1 MHTMLNQKIPAGTK
15 QSVNTNKF
23 VFKSNYL
30 LNIIATIKQGFKT
43 VTLIAFCVI
52 AAYNATAQ
60 DFDKRELPGEDV
72 FSRPNSVSNR
82 AYGDGDINSDGNV
95 DFADAQA
102 IYTGT
107 KNDYADVNGD
117 GEVNNDDGKIIE
129 EYVNGERAYLPG
141 DWNKLDRTEKIDW
154 VNKRFQAYSHLMSR
168 NIDCEINTDIITLNF
183 RGVYNFENYVGF
195 DRDNDGKPEGY
206 DYYKDKVQNGR
217 ENIPAYAIKFRFND
231 DSHTGHVIPGFF
243 VGPNNFVEKH
253 NPLDIKQWYFL
264 DYNTGEEAKIGEL
277 IDPDEFVNISWV
289 GWVPYSNYH
298 HNFQPITFHL
308 DNGIATYKDIEITKY
323 LLFEN
328 PHTEKMSL
336 KDIGKLYVERGANV
350 PDLNPEVT
358 GEPEIETTLVHYIP
372 VLSHEDSEKEY
383 FDSKYPEYFSFTR
396 KFMADV
402 KMGRWHKK
410 DSLEQKIIVDD
421 TTAPIVVA
429 PENVTIGYNAS
440 LGTDRTG
447 IPSQSDDSP
456 YTLNNWFEDKEISN
470 DGNLKKIERTFYSED
485 VRGNLGEDKQMITI
499 DLNVGIDEVKTQKG
513 FDIKPQYSPNGV
525 NLKLFTGNNGSVY
538 LKIFNI
544 NGKLIY
550 QKKIDSVN
558 GNAGDFRITNNGIF
572 KPGTYIVRGTFYGSN
587 GNVSVDTEKIFL
599 K

>member
-60 DFDKRELPGEDV
+60 DFDKREFPGMDV
-72 FSRPNSVSNR
+72 FSRPNNVSNR

-206 DYYKDKVQNGR
+206 DYYKDKVLNGR
-217 ENIPAYAIKFRFND
+217 ENIPAYAIKFIINN
-231 DSHTGHVIPGFF
+231 SPTGHVIPGFF

-289 GWVPYSNYH
+289 GWVPYLNYH
-298 HNFQPITFHL
+298 HNSQPITFHL